1 MTGPDVRIGLFG
13 NVANALFELAREL
26 RSIEGFDVHLF
37 VADHDAYRPEH
48 SDPSLLDGYPSWIHG
63 GPWITPRSVLA
74 PWRSPIVAE
83 LSRFDL
89 LVVSGP
95 GPLYAQFASTPW
107 CWFVTGA
114 DLTVKP
120 FPLTFWRRYSTWTH
134 RAGELVGGV
143 WQRRAARRADELWI
157 QPFAPMV
164 DAVQRLGIA
173 DERVSHR
180 YFPLVVDTDLFTPD
194 HHIAEPT
201 DPAVV
206 AMEQSEFCVLHPS
219 RLVIASTEPLRRTG
233 QWKAN
238 DVLLH
243 GYAEFVR
250 RRVVERPLLVIPDVV
265 GGDIDIARRI
275 VADEGIDHAVHW
287 AVPPAPAGFPRHRLV
302 DLYAVADVVADDFGA
317 GWFGYV
323 ALEGAAMAKP
333 VVTHVDPT
341 AMADLYPDG
350 NPFCEAADA
359 TAVAD
364 RLEELA
370 TDPARRL
377 AAGEAGR
384 SWILRH
390 HTPEALRQRYREG
403 VGDAVE
409 RLCRPVSGRG
419 GPGRT

>member
-1 MTGPDVRIGLFG
+1 MTDPDVRIGLFG

-37 VADHDAYRPEH
+37 VPDRDVYRPEH
-48 SDPSLLDGYPSWIHG
+48 SDPSLLDGYPPWIHG

-83 LSRFDL
+83 LSQFDL
-89 LVVSGP
+89 LIVSGP

-120 FPLTFWRRYSTWTH
+120 FPLTFWRRYPTWTH

-164 DAVQRLGIA
+164 DAVRRLGIA
-173 DERVSHR
+173 DDRVSHR

-194 HHIAEPT
+194 HQLVAPD

-206 AMEQSEFCVLHPS
+206 AMAEADFCVLHPS
-219 RLVIASTEPLRRTG
+219 RLVIEASEPLRRTG

-238 DVLLH
+238 DVLLR
-243 GYAEFVR
+243 GFAQLVR
-250 RRVVERPLLVIPDVV
+250 RQVVDRPLLVMPLLS
-265 GGDIDIARRI
+265 GGDVDLARRI
-275 VADEGIDHAVHW
+275 IAEEGIDDFVHW
-287 AVPPAPAGFPRHRLV
+287 AVPPQPEGYPRHRLV
-302 DLYAVADVVADDFGA
+302 DLYSVADVVADDFGA

-323 ALEGAAMAKP
+323 ALEGAAMARP
-333 VVTHVDPT
+333 VVTHLDAR
-341 AMADLYPDG
+341 AMAELYPDG
-350 NPFCEAADA
+350 HPFCEAADPV
-359 TAVAD
+359 AVAD

-370 TDPARRL
+370 GDPAQRARIGEEGRR
-377 AAGEAGR
+377 
-384 SWILRH
+384 WILRH
-390 HTPEALRQRYREG
+390 HTPEALRQRYRDG
-403 VGDAVE
+403 VGDAVS
-409 RLCRPVSGRG
+409 RLCPSIAERPGS
-419 GPGRT
+419 